1 MSLESSSSSE
11 KKQMGSAGFQLATK
25 PHAVCIPSPSQSH
38 IGAML
43 KLAKLLHHR
52 GFHISFVNTEFNHQR
67 LARARGPDFANG
79 MLSDFQFL
87 TIPDGLPPSEED
99 AVQDLLMLGDSMRNY
114 MAGPFG
120 NLISS
125 LGSNPSLPPVTCIVS
140 DGFMT
145 FTTSP
150 VASEFGIPLIHFF
163 PVSGCAL
170 MAVKHLRALGEN
182 GLAPLTDESQLMN
195 GYGNAPIEW
204 IPGMKNMRLRDMP
217 HFFRITGSDDALL
230 NFTADNGN
238 RTGDATTTI
247 VHTFEALE
255 PDVLHALSSMIPRV
269 YVVGPLHLMIDQIAQ
284 EKSFTSKHIECN
296 LLEEHNE
303 CLQWLDLKEPK
314 SVIYVNF
321 GSIAFMTR
329 QQLVEFA
336 MGLANSNQCFL
347 WVLRPDAVNGDTATL
362 PGEFVDETR
371 ERGFLSGWCPQ
382 ERVLCHPS
390 IGGFLTHCGWN
401 STIESLSAGIPMLC
415 WPFFG
420 DQLTNCK
427 YICDDW
433 GVGLEMDGN
442 VKRDEVERLVREL
455 MEGEVG
461 KNMRRKAMEWK
472 KMAEEAVGE
481 KGSSSMNLDKL
492 LDEILSK

>member
-1 MSLESSSSSE
+1 MDSAGLESV
-11 KKQMGSAGFQLATK
+11 TK
-25 PHAVCIPSPSQSH
+25 PHAVCIPSPAQSH

-43 KLAKLLHHR
+43 KLAKLLHHK
-52 GFHISFVNTEFNHQR
+52 GFHISFVNTEFNHRR
-67 LARARGPDFANG
+67 LARARGLEFVNG
-79 MLSDFQFL
+79 TLSNFQFL
-87 TIPDGLPPSEED
+87 TIPDGLPPSD
-99 AVQDLLMLGDSMRNY
+99 ADAIQDIPTLCESTRNY
-114 MAGPFG
+114 MIGPFSD
-120 NLISS
+120 LVSS
-125 LGSNPSLPPVTCIVS
+125 LGSNPSVPPVTCIIS

-150 VASEFGIPLIHFF
+150 AASNFGIPLIHLFTI
-163 PVSGCAL
+163 PGCAL

-182 GLAPLTDESQLMN
+182 GLTPLTDESQLMN
-195 GYGNAPIEW
+195 GYGNTPIAW

-217 HFFRITGSDDALL
+217 HFIRITGSDDTLF
-230 NFTADNGN
+230 NFLVDTGNKTGNATA
-238 RTGDATTTI
+238 TI

-269 YVVGPLHLMIDQIAQ
+269 YTVGPLHLMINRIAQ
-284 EKSFTSKHIECN
+284 EKSFASKHIECN

-321 GSIAFMTR
+321 GSIASMTH

-347 WVLRPDAVNGDTATL
+347 WVLRPDAVNGDTTIL
-362 PGEFVDETR
+362 PGEFVEETR

-382 ERVLCHPS
+382 ERVLNHPS

-401 STIESLSAGIPMLC
+401 STIESLSAGVPMLC
-415 WPFFG
+415 WPCFG
-420 DQLTNCK
+420 DQQTNCK

-433 GVGLEMDGN
+433 GIGLEMDGD

-461 KNMRRKAMEWK
+461 KKMRSKAMEWK

-492 LDEILSK
+492 LDEVLSK

>member
-1 MSLESSSSSE
+1 MD
-11 KKQMGSAGFQLATK
+11 SAGFESASK
-25 PHAVCIPSPSQSH
+25 PHAVCIPTPAQSH
-38 IGAML
+38 IGGML
-43 KLAKLLHHR
+43 KLAKLLHHK
-52 GFHISFVNTEFNHQR
+52 GFHISFVNTEFNHRR
-67 LARARGPDFANG
+67 LARARGPQFMNG
-79 MLSDFQFL
+79 MLNDFQFL
-87 TIPDGLPPSEED
+87 TISDGLPPSD
-99 AVQDLLMLGDSMRNY
+99 ADAIQDVSMLCDSARNY
-114 MAGPFG
+114 MVGPFG
-120 NLISS
+120 DLVSS
-125 LGSNPSLPPVTCIVS
+125 LGANPSVPPVTCIVS

-145 FTTSP
+145 LTTSP
-150 VASEFGIPLIHFF
+150 VASKFGIPLIHLFTI
-163 PVSGCAL
+163 PGCAL
-170 MAVKHLRALGEN
+170 MAVKQLRALGEN

-195 GYGNAPIEW
+195 GYGNTLVNW

-217 HFFRITGSDDALL
+217 HFFRICGSDDVLL
-230 NFTADNGN
+230 NFMADTCHKTNGATA
-238 RTGDATTTI
+238 TI

-269 YVVGPLHLMIDQIAQ
+269 YAVGPLHLMIDQIAR

-296 LLEEHNE
+296 LLEEHDE
-303 CLQWLDLKEPK
+303 CLHWLDSKEPK

-321 GSIAFMTR
+321 GSIAFMTH

-336 MGLANSNQCFL
+336 MGLASSNQCFL
-347 WVLRPDAVNGDTATL
+347 WVLRPDLVDGDTTTL
-362 PGEFVDETR
+362 PEEFVEETR

-415 WPFFG
+415 WPCFG
-420 DQLTNCK
+420 DQPTNCK
-427 YICDDW
+427 FICDDW

-442 VKRDEVERLVREL
+442 VKRDDVERLVREL

-461 KNMRRKAMEWK
+461 EKMRRKAMEWK
-472 KMAEEAVGE
+472 MMAEEAAGE

-492 LDEILSK
+492 LDEVLSI